1 MDGFDWRRAGLG
13 RATSGLR
20 VRTMS
25 LAGAG
30 VLVASVA
37 AFGAIRT
44 ALAPEPPLPEPPSA
58 APPAWEAATAGTAIA
73 EGRLVLAQLDPQPE
87 APAETAPA
95 PTLAEIVDLPIR
107 RVTTTRIVLG
117 AEEEVA
123 PSSGEGATP
132 AAEPIAAPE
141 PHAAPSPAPDLD
153 ALLAQE
159 PSALYPAPEATVPVR
174 YASLPEASAPGRF
187 DLHPPPLPLLA
198 RLPAPPPP
206 IETSA
211 TPAPETNAQ
220 DETSALAVAA
230 PDAAEPLATPPD
242 SEEALVAAPT
252 LPPPRPPSLPAP
264 EPRPTPEPV
273 APATA
278 AQDQA
283 TPARERTL
291 GSLLRAVLGVG
302 GMPGVTEAADG
313 VTPTGC
319 LPEPLR
325 DILVDVARTFGEV
338 TLVSTQTLN
347 TGNHYVGSARHRFHQ
362 DCEAVDFRVEGDP
375 REVVRWLRGR
385 PNVGGVASYRNGVIH
400 VDLDRAVAARLRRE
414 EAAAR

>member
-1 MDGFDWRRAGLG
+1 MDGFDRLRSRVG
-13 RATSGLR
+13 RAASGLR
-20 VRTMS
+20 ARTVS

-44 ALAPEPPLPEPPSA
+44 ALAPEPPLPEPSA
-58 APPAWEAATAGTAIA
+58 EPPAWTAATARAALA
-73 EGRLVLAQLDPQPE
+73 EGRLVLAQLEPQPE
-87 APAETAPA
+87 AATETAPA
-95 PTLAEIVDLPIR
+95 PTLAEVVDLPIR
-107 RVTTTRIVLG
+107 RVATTRIVLG
-117 AEEEVA
+117 PEEEVA
-123 PSSGEGATP
+123 PSPGEGAAP
-132 AAEPIAAPE
+132 AAEPIARSE
-141 PHAAPSPAPDLD
+141 PAAAPSPAPDLD

-211 TPAPETNAQ
+211 PPAPDATAENA
-220 DETSALAVAA
+220 TSALARAA
-230 PDAAEPLATPPD
+230 PDPAAEPVATQPSSD
-242 SEEALVAAPT
+242 EAVVAALT
-252 LPPPRPPSLPAP
+252 LPPPRPASLPAP
-264 EPRPTPEPV
+264 QPRPAPEPA
-273 APATA
+273 APPPAS
-278 AQDQA
+278 QEQA

-313 VTPTGC
+313 KTPTVC
-319 LPEPLR
+319 VPEPLR
-325 DILVDVARTFGEV
+325 EILVDVARAFGEV

-347 TGNHYVGSARHRFHQ
+347 TGNHYLGSARHRFHQ

-400 VDLDRAVAARLRRE
+400 VDLDRAVAARLRR
-414 EAAAR
+414 